1 MEIWKPIPGSTYE
14 ASSLG
19 RIRSPRGNV
28 LKPYDHPLGYH
39 LVTVPVN
46 GPAISRTVHS
56 LVAAAFHGPRPEG
69 LDIAHGNCVKTDN
82 RPSNLRYTTRSDN
95 ILDSIV
101 LGTKFGGNTQVYP
114 FRNLD
119 VGDSF
124 QSNPVSRNSIMHTVS
139 AARRRMGHAYS
150 IPKAA
155 NDDGSWTV
163 TRVA

>member
-1 MEIWKPIPGSTYE
+1 V
-14 ASSLG
+14 
-19 RIRSPRGNV
+19 PR
-28 LKPYDHPLGYH
+28 KQA
-39 LVTVPVN
+39 T
-46 GPAISRTVHS
+46 
-56 LVAAAFHGPRPEG
+56 
-69 LDIAHGNCVKTDN
+69 N